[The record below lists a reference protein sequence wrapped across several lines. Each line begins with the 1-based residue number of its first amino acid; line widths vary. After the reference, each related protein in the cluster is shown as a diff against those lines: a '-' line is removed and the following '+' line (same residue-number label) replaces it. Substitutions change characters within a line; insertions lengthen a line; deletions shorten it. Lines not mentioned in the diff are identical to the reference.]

1 MNITSIIYGV
11 SCFLIAHIVTWFQLN
26 GQFKWE
32 WFREHEWVMALIGV
46 PISFLYIWGTKYT
59 VQGLD
64 GLLWPTRFIGFGIGM
79 VVYTILVSY
88 YFNEGFSPK
97 TTVSLLLAIVLIC
110 IQVLWKN

>member
-1 MNITSIIYGV
+1 LNIISIIYG
-11 SCFLIAHIVTWFQLN
+11 CTFFLIAHIVTFFQLN

-32 WFREHEWVMALIGV
+32 WFKEHEWVMALIGI

-79 VVYTILVSY
+79 VVYTVLVSY
-88 YFNEGFSPK
+88 YFNEGFNPK
-97 TTVSLLLAIVLIC
+97 TTISLLLAVILIC